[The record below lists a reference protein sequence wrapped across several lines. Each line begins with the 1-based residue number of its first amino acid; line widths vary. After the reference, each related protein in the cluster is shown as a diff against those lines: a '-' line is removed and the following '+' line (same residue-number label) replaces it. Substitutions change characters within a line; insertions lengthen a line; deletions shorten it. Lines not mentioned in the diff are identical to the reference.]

1 MELLGYACD
10 NMVSSL
16 YNLLIFNKMENTY
29 EILCD
34 GNKIAGKNILFWGG
48 VLSVKMA
55 FWLKMVI
62 RSYRWQVL
70 QVENSCVNGTD
81 IK

>member
-1 MELLGYACD
+1 MKFYVG
-10 NMVSSL
+10 
-16 YNLLIFNKMENTY
+16 
-29 EILCD
+29 
-34 GNKIAGKNILFWGG
+34 GNKIVQIIILFLAG

>member
-1 MELLGYACD
+1 MKFYVG
-10 NMVSSL
+10 
-16 YNLLIFNKMENTY
+16 
-29 EILCD
+29 
-34 GNKIAGKNILFWGG
+34 GNKILIKIIILFLAG

-62 RSYRWQVL
+62 RSCRWQVL

-81 IK
+81 IE

>member
-1 MELLGYACD
+1 MKFYVG
-10 NMVSSL
+10 
-16 YNLLIFNKMENTY
+16 
-29 EILCD
+29 
-34 GNKIAGKNILFWGG
+34 GNKIAGKNNNSILAG
-48 VLSVKMA
+48 VLSAKMA

-62 RSYRWQVL
+62 RSCRWQVL